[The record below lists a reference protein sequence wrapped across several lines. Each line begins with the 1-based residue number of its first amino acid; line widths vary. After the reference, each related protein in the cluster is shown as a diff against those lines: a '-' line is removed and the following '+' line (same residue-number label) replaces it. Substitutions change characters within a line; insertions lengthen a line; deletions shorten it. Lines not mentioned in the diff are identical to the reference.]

1 MWNKDYLQYAAN
13 QFKVIVC
20 PSPFRQGR
28 KPRRKCYAR
37 AVCSVHKDK
46 GEMQH
51 FHSHMGRNLTTLE
64 KLNFGLIALVLP
76 IARMTCWNKGNLE
89 RSLGGAHFEVQVW
102 TLFASWFHDL
112 TTITQGSRRLKPS
125 QLLKKGNWEEITL
138 TISLYWVGGLQINVK

>member
-37 AVCSVHKDK
+37 AVCSVCKDK

-51 FHSHMGRNLTTLE
+51 FHSHMGRNLQHWRSWILVKLPWFDQSPGWPVEIMGIWKGASGELTLKFKFE
-64 KLNFGLIALVLP
+64 HSLLHDS
-76 IARMTCWNKGNLE
+76 MTWPPSLRVAVGWNP
-89 RSLGGAHFEVQVW
+89 
-102 TLFASWFHDL
+102 ASFW
-112 TTITQGSRRLKPS
+112 
-125 QLLKKGNWEEITL
+125 KKGNWEEITL